1 MQSQSNRILH
11 FDELVLSHITCL
23 FLVLLLPFVFTQGY
37 RRYYNKLRD
46 FLSTQSF
53 AGDIILIDKEDRG
66 VTGTFDVTIMEDN
79 EEPML
84 IHSKRFGQGRAET
97 VKEKM
102 AIAEQIQEYLD
113 QM

>member
-1 MQSQSNRILH
+1 M
-11 FDELVLSHITCL
+11 
-23 FLVLLLPFVFTQGY
+23 LLLPPFVYIKGY